1 MGITQK
7 LEEIFYNMGIYLDNE
22 GFDEDLELDSLQFV
36 SLIVA
41 IEQEFLIRIS
51 DSTLEDQQLVN
62 FRDYIDMVNKH
73 FA

>member
-22 GFDEDLELDSLQFV
+22 GFDEDLDLDSLQFV

-51 DSTLEDQQLVN
+51 DSTFEDQQLVN
-62 FRDYIDMVNKH
+62 FRDYINMVNKH